1 MMPVRP
7 AQLAGVEVAPPPET
21 PTLLYRDYVTH
32 LQALSAAASIAALAD
47 AFAAA
52 IAPLGYPC
60 VVVCVPAHRQSADG
74 PWVVLF
80 ERSPAG
86 FLDQYLA
93 HGSWIHDPVIAMS
106 KRTTDP
112 FTWSQAHALQD
123 TPEARSVREAAQTFG
138 LHEGLALQLIG
149 GDGRRMLVS
158 IAGAQPKTD
167 IASRAAVE
175 LFAHAMRRR
184 TDQLSRPI
192 HVKARRNQLT
202 AREIEVLML
211 ISHGATDKQVA
222 AQLGIHERTVGKHA
236 TRILEKLSCR
246 SRAEAVAQALRHC
259 LII

>member
-1 MMPVRP
+1 MPVRL
-7 AQLAGVEVAPPPET
+7 AQLSGFGSAPPPET

-32 LQALSAAASIAALAD
+32 LQAISAAASIAALGY

-52 IAPLGYPC
+52 VAPLSYSC
-60 VVVCVPAHRQSADG
+60 VVVCIPAHRQSADG
-74 PWVVLF
+74 PWLVLF

-93 HGSWIHDPVIAMS
+93 RRSWIHDPVIALS
-106 KRTTDP
+106 RRTTDP
-112 FTWSQAHALQD
+112 FAWSQAYALQD
-123 TPEARSVREAAQTFG
+123 TPEARGIREAACSFG

-184 TDQLSRPI
+184 ADQIGCPI
-192 HVKARRNQLT
+192 QRQAQRTQLT
-202 AREIEVLML
+202 ARETEVLML

-236 TRILEKLSCR
+236 TRILEKLSCH
-246 SRAEAVAQALRHC
+246 SRTEAVAQALRHC